1 MDPEKEA
8 AMSSSACQV
17 RVSGP
22 LAMFADGFRAD
33 LAARGYAAESADRN
47 LRTLAHVS
55 RWMDGRGL
63 VVGQLTDA
71 RLEEFL
77 EARRREGYH
86 HALST
91 RAVTPLAGYLRR
103 LGVAAVLPEPAV
115 GDGELDLV
123 VAEYRR
129 YLASERALTAQVAG
143 KYTRLAREFL
153 AACEEPGG
161 PGLGE
166 LSASWVTGYVVAR
179 CRGCPPGSAKFLLT
193 ALRSVLR
200 FLFLAGHTRCELASA
215 VPTVAH
221 WGAGSLPRALSP
233 QTVAA
238 LLASCDIATLAGCRD
253 RAILVLLARLGLRAG
268 EVAGLELDDVDWAAG
283 EISVRGKG
291 RRRERLP
298 LPADV
303 GEALVA
309 YLHGGRPR
317 AGCRKVFLRLSAPIE
332 GLTVPAVTAVVYRAC
347 ARAGLPRAGAHR
359 LRHSAASAML
369 AGGGTLTEVGQVLRH
384 VRLETTAIYAKI
396 DQAALRGLA
405 RPWPAGAA

>member
-1 MDPEKEA
+1 M
-8 AMSSSACQV
+8 SSACRV
-17 RVSGP
+17 RVTGP
-22 LAMFADGFRAD
+22 LAMYADGFRAD
-33 LAARGYAAESADRN
+33 LAARGYAAGSADRN

-55 RWMDGRGL
+55 RWMDGQRL
-63 VVGQLTDA
+63 SAGQLSAA

-77 EARRREGYH
+77 AARRREGYH
-86 HALST
+86 HALSI
-91 RAVTPLAGYLRR
+91 RAVMPLVRYLRGVGVGVPGPAAGSSTVDRLAG
-103 LGVAAVLPEPAV
+103 
-115 GDGELDLV
+115 
-123 VAEYRR
+123 EYCR
-129 YLASERALTAQVAG
+129 YLAGERALTAQVTAR
-143 KYTRLAREFL
+143 YTRLAREFL
-153 AACEEPGG
+153 LACLQPGG
-161 PGLGE
+161 PGLAG
-166 LSASWVTGYVVAR
+166 LPAAWVTDYVVAQCGGR
-179 CRGCPPGSAKFLLT
+179 RPGSAKLAVT
-193 ALRSVLR
+193 ALRSLLR
-200 FLFLAGHTRCELASA
+200 FLFLAGHTRCQLACA

-233 QTVAA
+233 ETVAA
-238 LLASCDIATLAGCRD
+238 LLASCDTATLAGRRD

-268 EVAGLELDDVDWAAG
+268 EVAGLALEDLDWRAG
-283 EISVRGKG
+283 EISIRGKG
-291 RRRERLP
+291 SRRDRLP

-317 AGCRKVFLRLSAPIE
+317 AGCRTVFLRLNAPAE

-405 RPWPAGAA
+405 RPWPGGAA

>member
-1 MDPEKEA
+1 
-8 AMSSSACQV
+8 MSSSCRV
-17 RVSGP
+17 RVTGP
-22 LAMFADGFRAD
+22 LAMYADGFRAD
-33 LAARGYAAESADRN
+33 LAAQGYVAESADRN

-55 RWMDGRGL
+55 RWMDGQGL
-63 VVGQLTDA
+63 SVGQLSAA

-86 HALST
+86 HALSV
-91 RAVTPLAGYLRR
+91 RAVMPLAGYLRR
-103 LGVAAVLPEPAV
+103 AGVAAGPPDTPA
-115 GDGELDLV
+115 GGALDA
-123 VAEYRR
+123 VAGEYRR
-129 YLASERALTAQVAG
+129 YLVSERALTEQVAG
-143 KYTRLAREFL
+143 KYTRLARDFL
-153 AACEEPGG
+153 SACEQPGG
-161 PGLGE
+161 PGLDE
-166 LSASWVTGYVVAR
+166 LSAAWVTDYVVAH
-179 CRGCPPGSAKFLLT
+179 CRGRPAGSAKFVVT

-200 FLFLAGHTRCELASA
+200 FLFLAGHTRCQLASA
-215 VPTVAH
+215 VPAVAH

-233 QTVAA
+233 QSVAA
-238 LLASCDIATLAGCRD
+238 LLASCDPAALAGRRD

-268 EVAGLELDDVDWAAG
+268 EVAGLELDDLDWRAG

-291 RRRERLP
+291 SRRDRLP
-298 LPADV
+298 VPADV

-317 AGCRKVFLRLSAPIE
+317 ARCRKVFLRLSAPVT

-384 VRLETTAIYAKI
+384 VRLDTTAIYAKI

-405 RPWPAGAA
+405 RPWPGGAA